1 MTTSAQS
8 FILTIKCR
16 DAVGI
21 VAAVSSAL
29 ATNDAFIVESS
40 HFGDDETGLFFMR
53 TVFRVGGTHFKTAD
67 DFRLALAP
75 VIHRFGMEV
84 NLYDADHRPKVM
96 LAVSRHGHCLNH
108 LLHRWHSDELPVDV
122 VGVLSNHEDMRRL
135 VEWYGLPYYHLP
147 MHQGDKQAQEAL
159 LLDRF
164 ETSGAELLVLARYM
178 QVLSDDL
185 CRRLEGSCI
194 NIHHSFLPSFK
205 GAKPYHQAHGR
216 GVKVVGA
223 TGHYVTADLDEG
235 PIIEQETI
243 RVDHAMDADTFV
255 RVGKDVENIVLA
267 RAVQWHAE
275 RRVLLNGQRTVVF
288 RHGA

>member
-1 MTTSAQS
+1 MTTAPT
-8 FILTIKCR
+8 FILTIRCR

-21 VAAVSSAL
+21 VAAVSSTL
-29 ATNDAFIVESS
+29 AASGAFISESS
-40 HFGDDETGLFFMR
+40 HFGDDETDLFFMR
-53 TVFRVGGTHFKTAD
+53 TVFRVAGSRFTTID
-67 DFRLALAP
+67 DFRLALEP
-75 VIHRFGMEV
+75 VAERFGMQMD
-84 NLYDADHRPKVM
+84 LYDAKHRPKVM
-96 LAVSRHGHCLNH
+96 LAVSKHGHCLNH

-122 VGVLSNHEDMRRL
+122 VGVISNHDDMRRIA
-135 VEWYGLPYYHLP
+135 EWYGLPYHHLP
-147 MHQGDKQAQEAL
+147 MQGDKPAQEAQ

-164 ETSGAELLVLARYM
+164 ESSGTELLVLARYM

-185 CRRLEGSCI
+185 CRSLEGRCI

-235 PIIEQETI
+235 PIIEQDTV
-243 RVDHAMDADTFV
+243 RVDHAMDAEAFV
-255 RVGKDVENIVLA
+255 RLGKDVENIVLA

-275 RRVLLNGQRTVVF
+275 RRVLLNGHRTVVF
-288 RHGA
+288 RHGG